1 MAQAIVEE
9 QCNSSIQNNN
19 VSGEFKNVKKS
30 AQYFPLLP
38 SSTIM
43 PVANSSDSEQKT
55 HRGLKRKTADSFI
68 EHSSSPISRAK
79 RRRSNPEIFTD
90 RAEKHA
96 TSSRTPSPDR
106 ILFRPDGKFYYD
118 TGDIFLVV
126 ERTFFCVHAKK
137 LQAAGGI
144 FEDLLSGNIRPSEEE
159 FLYGL
164 PALNVPLVS
173 LRQFRFFLAHI
184 YGAM

>member
-1 MAQAIVEE
+1 MPIA
-9 QCNSSIQNNN
+9 SS
-19 VSGEFKNVKKS
+19 SE
-30 AQYFPLLP
+30 
-38 SSTIM
+38 
-43 PVANSSDSEQKT
+43 SEQKT
-55 HRGLKRKTADSFI
+55 LKRKTADSSVK
-68 EHSSSPISRAK
+68 HSPSPDSRAK
-79 RRRSNPEIFTD
+79 RRRSSANHTD
-90 RAEKHA
+90 KRA
-96 TSSRTPSPDR
+96 TSRKTPDPDQ

-118 TGDIFLVV
+118 TGDIYLVV

-144 FEDLLSGNIRPSEEE
+144 FEDLLSGNVRPSEEE

-184 YGAM
+184 YGTM